1 MTGLTLLH
9 IDSSARR
16 GVSGAERH
24 GSHTRRLGRRF
35 VERWQSLKPQ
45 DRLKHRDL
53 AAQAPGFVNAEW
65 IAAAFTPPAQRSRE
79 AQAVLAESD
88 ALVDELCAADVI
100 VIGAPMYNFGMPA
113 VLKAYVDNIVRVGRT
128 FGFDRQ
134 RQGLPYWPMLEGQG
148 KRLVLLSARGDTG
161 YDQGELAAANHLEP
175 ALRTV
180 FAYIGIRDVASVAVE
195 YDEFA
200 DERLQRSLEK
210 AETQVDR
217 LVEAMARTPRA

>member
-16 GVSGAERH
+16 GLSGAERH

-35 VERWQSLKPQ
+35 VERWQTLRPQ
-45 DRLKHRDL
+45 DQLKHRDL
-53 AAQAPGFVNAEW
+53 SIQAPDFVNADW
-65 IAAAFTPPAQRSRE
+65 IAAAFTPPERRSRE
-79 AQAVLAESD
+79 SQAVLAASD

-100 VIGAPMYNFGMPA
+100 VIGAPMYNFGVPA
-113 VLKAYVDNIVRVGRT
+113 VLKAYIDNIVRVGRT

-134 RQGLPYWPMLEGQG
+134 RQGKPYWPMLEHQG

-161 YDQGELAAANHLEP
+161 YAEGDLASSNHVEP

-180 FAYIGIRDVASVAVE
+180 FAYIGIRDVSSIAVE
-195 YDEFA
+195 SDEFA
-200 DERLQRSLEK
+200 DERLQQSLAQ
-210 AETQVDR
+210 AEARVDS
-217 LVEAMARTPRA
+217 LVDTMALRA